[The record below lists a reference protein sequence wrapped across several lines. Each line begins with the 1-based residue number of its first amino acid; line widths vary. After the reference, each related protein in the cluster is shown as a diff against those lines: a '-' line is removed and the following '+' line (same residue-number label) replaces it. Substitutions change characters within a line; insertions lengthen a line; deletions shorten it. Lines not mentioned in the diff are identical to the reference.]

1 MKRRVMSVLLALIM
15 AAAAFTPAVH
25 AETDYSEYS
34 NKAVNFSLNLRDDHK
49 KPSCAK
55 PKGVKL
61 KDYDAY
67 YYGTDAYKAKE
78 KVCYLTFDCG
88 YENGY
93 TKKILKTLKKNNI
106 KAIFFIT
113 KPYVEEN
120 PEIVKQMKEEGHLV
134 GNHTCN
140 HPRLCDCSVKKIKK
154 EINGCAKAMKKLTGY
169 EMDYFCRPPEGAYSK
184 RVLKVLQDMGYAT
197 MFWSLAYYDYEPSD
211 EPGADM
217 VVNKFKKH
225 YFPGLMP
232 LMHVI
237 SKSNRDALPRVIKYL
252 TKKGY
257 RFGEVTEFVK
267 TPKQQQKEAA
277 TIAATEA
284 GQMTTT
290 ASDPAAT
297 TAADP
302 AATTASDPAATTA
315 ADPAATTAADPAA
328 TTATDPAATTATDP
342 AATTAD
348 LAATTAA
355 GQAE

>member
-1 MKRRVMSVLLALIM
+1 MKKRIMSALM
-15 AAAAFTPAVH
+15 AILVAVAAFTPVVH

-34 NKAVNFSLNLRDDHK
+34 NKSVNFSLNLRDDHK

-93 TKKILKTLKKNNI
+93 TKKILKTLKENNI
-106 KAIFFIT
+106 KALFFIT
-113 KPYVEEN
+113 KQYLEEK

-169 EMDYFCRPPEGAYSK
+169 DMDYFCRPPEGAYSE

-211 EPGADM
+211 EPGADL
-217 VVNKFKKH
+217 VVSKFKKH
-225 YFPGLMP
+225 HFPGLMP

-252 TKKGY
+252 KEKGY
-257 RFGEVTEFVK
+257 RFGEVTEFIK
-267 TPKQQQKEAA
+267 TPKQQQEEAA
-277 TIAATEA
+277 AAA
-284 GQMTTT
+284 AAST
-290 ASDPAAT
+290 AE
-297 TAADP
+297 
-302 AATTASDPAATTA
+302 TA
-315 ADPAATTAADPAA
+315 ADPAATTAADQTAA
-328 TTATDPAATTATDP
+328 TTADPAATTAADQTAASTADP
-342 AATTAD
+342 AVETE
-348 LAATTAA
+348 
-355 GQAE
+355 QPK

>member
-1 MKRRVMSVLLALIM
+1 MKKRILSALLAVIV
-15 AAAAFTPAVH
+15 AAAAFTPAAVH

-113 KPYVEEN
+113 KQYLDEN
-120 PEIVKQMKEEGHLV
+120 PEIVKQMKDEGHLV

-154 EINGCAKAMKKLTGY
+154 EIKGCAKAMKKLTGY
-169 EMDYFCRPPEGAYSK
+169 DMDYFCRPPEGAYSE

-211 EPGADM
+211 EPGADL
-217 VVNKFKKH
+217 VVSKFKKH

-237 SKSNRDALPRVIKYL
+237 SKSNRDALPRVIKFL

-257 RFGEVTEFVK
+257 RFGEVTEFIK
-267 TPKQQQKEAA
+267 TPKQQEQEAA
-277 TIAATEA
+277 AAAAAATEA

-290 ASDPAAT
+290 ADPAAST
-297 TAADP
+297 AAGQEAATAADP
-302 AATTASDPAATTA
+302 AAATSNQT
-315 ADPAATTAADPAA
+315 
-328 TTATDPAATTATDP
+328 
-342 AATTAD
+342 
-348 LAATTAA
+348 ATTAA
-355 GQAE
+355 GQEAATAEGQMK